1 MYEDKTN
8 KKFGEK
14 PELQQLQTRALMAAP
29 SGGCGGRIARREH
42 SSQGLEDM
50 TLTHTFNCTRVV
62 VAGYETCPQFHVRE
76 GQPWDI
82 L

>member
-1 MYEDKTN
+1 MKTKQT

-14 PELQQLQTRALMAAP
+14 PELQQLQTRALTAAP
-29 SGGCGGRIARREH
+29 SGGCGGRTARREH

-50 TLTHTFNCTRVV
+50 TLTHAFNCTRVI
-62 VAGYETCPQFHVRE
+62 VAGHETCPLFHVRE
-76 GQPWDI
+76 GQQWDI